1 MRKRDLVEALEAAI
15 TPRTKVIHIS
25 HVVFLTGQILPVR
38 EICEMARKRGI
49 TTIVDGAHSFSHFP
63 FTQDDLQ
70 CDYFATSLH
79 KWFVGPIGTG
89 MLFAKRDRIAD
100 VWPLMA
106 APKDMDA
113 NIRKFEEIGTHPAAV
128 HNALGE
134 AIAFNRALGI
144 DRKAARL
151 RYLHSLWQDQV
162 RDLPRIK
169 FLTNIDDE
177 SNQCG
182 LRLVHIEGTDP
193 GKLSAWLL
201 DKHRIF
207 TVSIGHDDFKGRVVD
222 IFGMRVDGNAAAIIG
237 NGKRTISFQGHFNA
251 CRMARHGFVHRV
263 VEDFGKQMVHRA
275 RIGAANIHAG
285 PLANGL

>member
-1 MRKRDLVEALEAAI
+1 
-15 TPRTKVIHIS
+15 
-25 HVVFLTGQILPVR
+25 
-38 EICEMARKRGI
+38 
-49 TTIVDGAHSFSHFP
+49 
-63 FTQDDLQ
+63 
-70 CDYFATSLH
+70 
-79 KWFVGPIGTG
+79 
-89 MLFAKRDRIAD
+89 
-100 VWPLMA
+100 
-106 APKDMDA
+106 MDA

-193 GKLSAWLL
+193 GKLSAWLH

-207 TVSIGHDDFKGRVVD
+207 TVSIGHEDFKGLRVAPSVYTTTAE
-222 IFGMRVDGNAAAIIG
+222 IERFAQAMKIAASTDVKEI
-237 NGKRTISFQGHFNA
+237 
-251 CRMARHGFVHRV
+251 
-263 VEDFGKQMVHRA
+263 
-275 RIGAANIHAG
+275 AG
-285 PLANGL
+285 